1 MKYNNG
7 KMNLQIV
14 INDVYNDKKKLQ
26 NLLTF
31 LKNIIYIS

>member
-14 INDVYNDKKKLQ
+14 INDVYNDKK
-26 NLLTF
+26 NF
-31 LKNIIYIS
+31 RIYWPS